1 MASPIDGSS
10 TSRPTFSGL
19 ATGLD
24 TSALVENLLQLEREP
39 LNRLES
45 RRNDVA
51 DQQDLMRD
59 LNTKLLALRDA
70 ARDIDNRS
78 LLGTNSAGTEE
89 FLTYKSESSDED
101 VVTAKA
107 SNGATP
113 GALEVSVQQIA
124 TSGRQF
130 STTFA
135 TADTALISAGSTLRI
150 DLNDGDATA
159 VPPVDPT
166 TVFDF
171 TVGPDGITLAALKN
185 QINTDVANENKIT
198 AEIVQ
203 VSDDEFRL
211 VVTAREP
218 GQESDFAITG
228 DALTLDP
235 TLARAA
241 TNAEF
246 TVSGLA
252 LSRGSNTITDV
263 LPGITFELNS
273 ISEIE
278 NQTEIDL
285 DPTIAPI
292 YRNATIDVA
301 VDNDEIA
308 TTIESFISKYN
319 DVMSFINKQ
328 QKVDEATKRNGPLG
342 NDSTLRTIKSR
353 LLDSIGRRFEFSA
366 APNHPFQSLGTIGLD
381 FEDGGKLTLDKE
393 KLTEALDRDTL
404 AVRRLFSGAVE
415 VDANGEPVQVPRL
428 DDNGDPIAGPL
439 VDSFEAGLASGLAS
453 LLKPIVRVGDGLLA
467 IRDRGFEDRL
477 QGFDDSID
485 RFSRRLAKRQETL
498 VAQFTRLEQIVASFN
513 SQSSFLTSLR

>member
-1 MASPIDGSS
+1 M
-10 TSRPTFSGL
+10 
-19 ATGLD
+19 
-24 TSALVENLLQLEREP
+24 
-39 LNRLES
+39 
-45 RRNDVA
+45 
-51 DQQDLMRD
+51 
-59 LNTKLLALRDA
+59 
-70 ARDIDNRS
+70 
-78 LLGTNSAGTEE
+78 
-89 FLTYKSESSDED
+89 
-101 VVTAKA
+101 
-107 SNGATP
+107 
-113 GALEVSVQQIA
+113 
-124 TSGRQF
+124 
-130 STTFA
+130 
-135 TADTALISAGSTLRI
+135 
-150 DLNDGDATA
+150 
-159 VPPVDPT
+159 
-166 TVFDF
+166 
-171 TVGPDGITLAALKN
+171 
-185 QINTDVANENKIT
+185 
-198 AEIVQ
+198 
-203 VSDDEFRL
+203 
-211 VVTAREP
+211 
-218 GQESDFAITG
+218 
-228 DALTLDP
+228 
-235 TLARAA
+235 
-241 TNAEF
+241 
-246 TVSGLA
+246 
-252 LSRGSNTITDV
+252 